1 MKKLFVLLAG
11 ALMVASVAWA
21 ADEEIKELDAN
32 KLPPITKS
40 ILKSYFPGTE
50 VVKTTK
56 SKSKVRN
63 SFNVSL
69 NDGTELECDKDGQW
83 QRVYCGGKPV
93 PKTMVNLR
101 VVSYLENNLPGA
113 EVVLMEK
120 DKKGNYLMQ
129 LSDGTELHFDNQFR
143 PMEQ

>member
-1 MKKLFVLLAG
+1 MKKLFVSLAG

-21 ADEEIKELDAN
+21 TDEEIKELDAN

-50 VVKTTK
+50 VVKATK

-69 NDGTELECDKDGQW
+69 NDGTELEFDKGGQW
-83 QRVYCGGKPV
+83 QRVFCRGNPV
-93 PKTMVNLR
+93 PKNMVNLR
-101 VVSYLENNLPGA
+101 VISYLESSFPGA

>member
-63 SFNVSL
+63 SSTRTASGSASTAVESL
-69 NDGTELECDKDGQW
+69 CL
-83 QRVYCGGKPV
+83 KPW
-93 PKTMVNLR
+93 
-101 VVSYLENNLPGA
+101 
-113 EVVLMEK
+113 
-120 DKKGNYLMQ
+120 
-129 LSDGTELHFDNQFR
+129 
-143 PMEQ
+143 